1 MIFKSL
7 ILKSKLLLLRI
18 FHSHSIVNETLIKL
32 ILRVILFAKLDN
44 TIVCTMFENTTLL
57 WLFKAQITNT

>member
-1 MIFKSL
+1 M
-7 ILKSKLLLLRI
+7 LLGASECQTRD
-18 FHSHSIVNETLIKL
+18 HSHSIVNETLIKL
-32 ILRVILFAKLDN
+32 ILRVILFTKLDN